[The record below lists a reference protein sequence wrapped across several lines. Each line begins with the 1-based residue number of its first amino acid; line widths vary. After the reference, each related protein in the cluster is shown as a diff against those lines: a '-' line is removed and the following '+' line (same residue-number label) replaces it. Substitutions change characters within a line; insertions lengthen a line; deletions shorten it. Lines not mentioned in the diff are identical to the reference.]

1 MTWLFVGLGGAAGAM
16 ARHTLGSALAR
27 RFADVPVPMGTLAV
41 NLLGCLV
48 VGLVAARLAP
58 STHPRAWGL
67 LVTGFL
73 GGFTTFSA
81 FGLEHVH
88 LLQRG
93 LPAIAMLHAALHV
106 LGGFAAAWTGFLIAR
121 PR

>member
-1 MTWLFVGLGGAAGAM
+1 MTWMFVGLGGAVGAI
-16 ARHTLGSALAR
+16 ARHALGGVLGR
-27 RFADVPVPMGTLAV
+27 RFADIPVPLGTLAV
-41 NLLGCLV
+41 NLLGCLL

-58 STHPRAWGL
+58 SVHARAWGL

-93 LPAIAMLHAALHV
+93 LPAVALLHAGLHV
-106 LGGFAAAWTGFLIAR
+106 LGGFAAAWAGFLIAR